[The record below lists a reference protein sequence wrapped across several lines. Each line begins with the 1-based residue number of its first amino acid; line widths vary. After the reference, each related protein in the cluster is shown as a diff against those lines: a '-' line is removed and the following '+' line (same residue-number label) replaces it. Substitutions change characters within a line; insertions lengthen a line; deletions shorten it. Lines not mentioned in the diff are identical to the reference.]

1 MISDRAHVHF
11 SSMFANVER
20 LIRGN
25 EVKRKSWNMVLAA
38 LMVGG
43 CSTQP
48 EYATSGLLVGQETM
62 AVPKSYLQTEMSLVS
77 NAEEAPETAQTVTT
91 TLDIDRD
98 NRNRELVPLNWKP
111 RDLTPS
117 ASLGQGLSAKDKLSV
132 SAEKMPLRDFV
143 HYVFGKLLRVNYV
156 LGASIE
162 AAGEDS
168 GDTVTLSIANSVSS
182 RELFELAVQLLEAR
196 GVNLK
201 FANATYFIH
210 RDDGAGEAPQMV
222 IGIGRDKSTVPNTS
236 QRIMQVIPVKFGIK
250 VTLER
255 TLRTLGTAK
264 ITTDFSQSTIFAEG
278 SREEI
283 FRVIELIDLLD
294 TPATRG
300 RNIGLVELTFSEPT
314 AFVNEVLPL
323 LENEGIDAS
332 IGRPQNKN
340 LVLVPLKQ
348 LGAVAVF
355 ATDEFLVDRIR
366 YWSAI
371 LDIPSQGDEKQYYIY
386 NPKFSRAVDLE
397 DSISGLLGISQRIGS
412 MDTGSATGNAPS
424 ALRVSGAGID
434 GIKMVVDEK
443 ANAIVFYATGL
454 KYRRILP
461 LLRKLDVMP
470 KQVMLDIMIAE
481 VSLKDEFKH
490 GVEWAIERGEV
501 NLTTQGAF
509 GATSIGGIGLVVNGT
524 EGPLQANFLT
534 TNSLVNVLSNPSM
547 MVRDGTSANINV
559 GSNISV
565 VGQTTQ
571 DPINGDR
578 QTTSSEYRKT
588 GVDVSVKVT
597 INAAGIVVM
606 EIQQSISNSV
616 PGSAGAGG
624 NPDIFERS
632 IRTEVLAQSGQT
644 VLLGGLISENASSG
658 ESGTPLLSKVP
669 LLGGL
674 FKAESRSSDRTE
686 LIMLVTPRVIE
697 DLSGWDAV
705 LQDFSRALLYLE
717 SDFLQ

>member
-1 MISDRAHVHF
+1 
-11 SSMFANVER
+11 
-20 LIRGN
+20 
-25 EVKRKSWNMVLAA
+25 
-38 LMVGG
+38 
-43 CSTQP
+43 
-48 EYATSGLLVGQETM
+48 
-62 AVPKSYLQTEMSLVS
+62 
-77 NAEEAPETAQTVTT
+77 
-91 TLDIDRD
+91 
-98 NRNRELVPLNWKP
+98 
-111 RDLTPS
+111 
-117 ASLGQGLSAKDKLSV
+117 
-132 SAEKMPLRDFV
+132 
-143 HYVFGKLLRVNYV
+143 
-156 LGASIE
+156 
-162 AAGEDS
+162 
-168 GDTVTLSIANSVSS
+168 
-182 RELFELAVQLLEAR
+182 
-196 GVNLK
+196 
-201 FANATYFIH
+201 
-210 RDDGAGEAPQMV
+210 
-222 IGIGRDKSTVPNTS
+222 
-236 QRIMQVIPVKFGIK
+236 VIPIVFGIK

-255 TLRTLGTAK
+255 TLRTLGKAK
-264 ITTDFSQSTIFAEG
+264 VTPDFSQSTIFAEG

-283 FRVIELIDLLD
+283 LRVIELINLLD

-300 RNIGLVELTFSEPT
+300 RYIGLVELDFIKPSEFT
-314 AFVNEVLPL
+314 KEVLLL

-332 IGRPQNKN
+332 VSRPANKN

-355 ATDEFLVDRIR
+355 ATDELLVNRVR

-397 DSISGLLGISQRIGS
+397 DSVSGLLGISQANDVS
-412 MDTGSATGNAPS
+412 DTGTSTGNAPS
-424 ALRVSGAGID
+424 KSRTSGTGTD
-434 GIKMVVDEK
+434 GIKMVVDER
-443 ANAIVFYATGL
+443 ANAIIFYTTGL
-454 KYRRILP
+454 KYRTILP
-461 LLRKLDVMP
+461 LLSKLDVMP

-509 GATSIGGIGLVVNGT
+509 GATAIGGIGLVVNGT

-534 TNSLVNVLSNPSM
+534 TNSLVNVLSNPSVM
-547 MVRDGTSANINV
+547 IRDGTSANINV

-578 QTTSSEYRKT
+578 QTTSAEYRKT

-606 EIQQSISNSV
+606 EIQQSISNTV
-616 PGSAGAGG
+616 PGSAGSGG

-644 VLLGGLISENASSG
+644 VMLGGLISESASIG
-658 ESGTPLLSKVP
+658 ESGTPLLSKIP
-669 LLGGL
+669 LLGSL

-686 LIMLVTPRVIE
+686 LVMLVTPRVIE
-697 DLSGWDAV
+697 DLSGWDLV
-705 LQDFSRALLYLE
+705 LQDFSRALL
-717 SDFLQ
+717 FLQPGYTP

>member
-1 MISDRAHVHF
+1 MGL
-11 SSMFANVER
+11 FAELER

-25 EVKRKSWNMVLAA
+25 EVESKSLRVLMILASVA
-38 LMVGG
+38 MGG
-43 CSTQP
+43 CASQP
-48 EYATSGLLVGQETM
+48 QPATSEIFAAQEIM
-62 AVPKSYLQTEMSLVS
+62 AVPKSYLQGKSVS
-77 NAEEAPETAQTVTT
+77 ELPSDEAPKNVNAGV
-91 TLDIDRD
+91 DSSGVDRSD
-98 NRNRELVPLNWKP
+98 RSKDLAPLSWKP
-111 RDLTPS
+111 KGLTLSVTPS
-117 ASLGQGLSAKDKLSV
+117 QSLSTDDNVSI

-143 HYVFGKLLRVNYV
+143 HYVFGQLLGVNYV
-156 LGASIE
+156 LGGSIE
-162 AAGEDS
+162 EV
-168 GDTVTLSIANSVSS
+168 GDNPDERVTLSITNSVSS
-182 RELFELAVQLLEAR
+182 AELFELASQLLDGR
-196 GVNLK
+196 GVSLK
-201 FANATYFIH
+201 FANGTYFIY
-210 RDDGAGEAPQMV
+210 RDGEAGEAPQMV
-222 IGIGRDKSTVPNTS
+222 IGIGRDKSSVPKTS

-255 TLRTLGTAK
+255 TLRTLGKAK
-264 ITTDFSQSTIFAEG
+264 ITPDFSQSTIFAEG

-283 FRVIELIDLLD
+283 LRVIELIDLLD

-300 RNIGLVELTFSEPT
+300 KYIGLVDLTFTEPT
-314 AFVNEVLPL
+314 DFANEVLPL

-332 IGRPQNKN
+332 VGRPQNRN

-371 LDIPSQGDEKQYYIY
+371 LDIPSQGDEKQYFIY
-386 NPKFSRAVDLE
+386 NPNFSRAVDLN
-397 DSISGLLGISQRIGS
+397 DSISGLLGISQVIDSVG
-412 MDTGSATGNAPS
+412 TGSATGNAPS
-424 ALRVSGAGID
+424 SSRISGAGID

-443 ANAIVFYATGL
+443 ANAIVFYTTGL
-454 KYRRILP
+454 KYQTILP

-509 GATSIGGIGLVVNGT
+509 GATSIGGIGLVINGT

-616 PGSAGAGG
+616 PGSAGSGG

-632 IRTEVLAQSGQT
+632 IRTEILAQSGQT
-644 VLLGGLISENASSG
+644 VMLGGLISENASAG
-658 ESGTPLLSKVP
+658 ESGTPLLSKLPV
-669 LLGGL
+669 LGGL
-674 FKAESRSSDRTE
+674 FKAKTTSSDRTE
-686 LIMLVTPRVIE
+686 LIMLVTPKVIE
-697 DLSGWDAV
+697 DLSEWDV
-705 LQDFSRALLYLE
+705 VIQDFRRALLYLK
-717 SDFLQ
+717 SDS

>member
-1 MISDRAHVHF
+1 VAK
-11 SSMFANVER
+11 R
-20 LIRGN
+20 LTRGN
-25 EVKRKSWNMVLAA
+25 EVKRKSSKFLLLLLAA
-38 LMVGG
+38 FTISG
-43 CSTQP
+43 CITQP
-48 EYATSGLLVGQETM
+48 EKAKSGILTGQQTM
-62 AVPKSYLQTEMSLVS
+62 AVPESYLRTEISPDSKSGDGDEAGMSDVASSSSLVG
-77 NAEEAPETAQTVTT
+77 
-91 TLDIDRD
+91 
-98 NRNRELVPLNWKP
+98 NRNRDLAPISWKP
-111 RDLTPS
+111 KGVTLSRSPVEDLST
-117 ASLGQGLSAKDKLSV
+117 KNKLSV

-143 HYVFGKLLRVNYV
+143 HYVFGDLLGVNYV
-156 LGASIE
+156 LGASVE
-162 AAGEDS
+162 AAGDS
-168 GDTVTLSIANSVSS
+168 PGERVTLSVTNAVSS
-182 RELFELAVQLLEAR
+182 RELFELAAQLLDGR
-196 GVNLK
+196 GVKLK
-201 FANATYFIH
+201 VANETYFVY
-210 RDDGAGEAPQMV
+210 RENEVGVAPQVV
-222 IGIGRDKSTVPNTS
+222 IGIGADKSAVPKTN
-236 QRIMQVIPVKFGIK
+236 QRIMQVIPVKFGIR

-264 ITTDFSQSTIFAEG
+264 ITPDFSQSTIFAEG
-278 SREEI
+278 SREEVL
-283 FRVIELIDLLD
+283 RVIELIDLLD

-300 RNIGLVELTFSEPT
+300 RYIGLVELTFTKPT
-314 AFVNEVLPL
+314 SFANEVLPL
-323 LENEGIDAS
+323 LENEGIDAAV
-332 IGRPQNKN
+332 GRPQNKN

-355 ATDEFLVDRIR
+355 ATDEFLVNRVR

-371 LDIPSQGDEKQYYIY
+371 LDVPSQGDEKQYYIY
-386 NPKFSRAVDLE
+386 NPKFSRAVDLD
-397 DSISGLLGISQRIGS
+397 DSISGLLGIAQGGTSQVAGS
-412 MDTGSATGNAPS
+412 STGNAPS
-424 ALRVSGAGID
+424 AARVSGFGVD
-434 GIKMVVDEK
+434 GIQMVVDEK
-443 ANAIVFYATGL
+443 ANAIVFYSTGL
-454 KYRRILP
+454 QYRTILP

-501 NLTTQGAF
+501 NVTTQGAF
-509 GATSIGGIGLVVNGT
+509 GATAIGGIGLVLDGA

-534 TNSLVNVLSNPSM
+534 TNSLVNVLSNPSV

-588 GVDVSVKVT
+588 GVDVTVKVT

-632 IRTEVLAQSGQT
+632 IKTEILAQSGQT
-644 VLLGGLISENASSG
+644 VMLGGLISETASSG

-674 FKAESRSSDRTE
+674 FKAASTSSDRTE
-686 LIMLVTPRVIE
+686 LIMLVTPKVIE

-705 LQDFSRALLYLE
+705 LQDFGQALLFLE
-717 SDFLQ
+717 SDYSQ